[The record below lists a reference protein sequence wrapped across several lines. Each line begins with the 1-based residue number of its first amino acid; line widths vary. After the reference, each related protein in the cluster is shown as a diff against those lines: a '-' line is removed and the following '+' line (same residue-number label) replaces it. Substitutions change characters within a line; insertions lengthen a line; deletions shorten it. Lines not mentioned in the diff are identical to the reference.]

1 MEHDVDTQRTV
12 DVDSPHV
19 TSVPSNYSGETDT
32 QYERVERETE
42 QAERAAKDRA
52 REAERKTKK
61 GYQDAKKSAK
71 QGAAKAE
78 AEAKQAA
85 ASLKEN
91 RDNPVVVGNFVVW
104 TAVAAALG

>member
-1 MEHDVDTQRTV
+1 V

-32 QYERVERETE
+32 QYERIERETE
-42 QAERAAKDRA
+42 AKARDAEVKAKKA
-52 REAERKTKK
+52 
-61 GYQDAKKSAK
+61 YHDAKKSAK
-71 QGAAKAE
+71 HGGAKAE
-78 AEAKQAA
+78 AKAKHAA
-85 ASLKEN
+85 DSLREN